1 MINETL
7 FSNKFPINYEEPLF
21 RPPSEAQSLIFQVTI
36 GCAWNRCAFCEM
48 YSKKTFRIKKEEEV
62 ILEIEAAS
70 KLYPDTR
77 RIFLADGNPMVLSA
91 HKLLRILKAINLFF
105 PKINR
110 VSTYALPSDIR
121 SKTPEELIKLK
132 EAGLKLI
139 YVGVESGDDEVLL
152 RNNKSET
159 YKSTVEGLQK
169 AKDAGIRLSIMIL
182 SGLGGKELS
191 IQHAVHSA
199 KIVNAIQP
207 ELLSVLVL
215 SFPFGEEHYQTRLGH
230 AFEPMT
236 IEEQL
241 KEVETFISETM
252 LESTIFRSN
261 HASNYLELAGVLGK
275 DKEKLLTEIRYAITN
290 PDEAGLRPEWARGL

>member
-1 MINETL
+1 M
-7 FSNKFPINYEEPLF
+7 FSGKFPIHYEEPLF

-36 GCAWNRCAFCEM
+36 GCAWNRCTFCEM
-48 YSKKTFRIKKEEEV
+48 YSEKTFRIKNAEEV
-62 ILEIEAAS
+62 FREIEAAA
-70 KLYPDTR
+70 KLFPETR

-105 PKINR
+105 PKVNR

-121 SKTPEELIKLK
+121 SKTPEELVKLK

-159 YKSTVEGLQK
+159 YSSTVEGLLK
-169 AKDAGIRLSIMIL
+169 AKDAGIRLSVMIL
-182 SGLGGKELS
+182 SGLGGKGLS
-191 IQHAVHSA
+191 TQHAVHSA

-215 SFPFGEEHYQTRLGH
+215 SFPYGEKHYQTRL
-230 AFEPMT
+230 AQSYEPMT
-236 IEEQL
+236 IVEQL
-241 KEVETFISETM
+241 KEVELFLSETM
-252 LESTIFRSN
+252 LNSTIFRSN

-275 DKEKLLTEIRYAITN
+275 DKERLLSEVRYAIEN
-290 PDEAGLRPEWARGL
+290 PDNAGLRPEWQRGL

>member
-1 MINETL
+1 MHFN
-7 FSNKFPINYEEPLF
+7 NFPIKYDEPLF

-48 YSKKTFRIKKEEEV
+48 YSEKTFRVKNEEEV
-62 ILEIEAAS
+62 FREIEAAS
-70 KLYPDTR
+70 KLFPDTR
-77 RIFLADGNPMVLSA
+77 RIFLADGNPMVLSSN
-91 HKLLRILKAINLFF
+91 KLLRILKAINLFF

-121 SKTPEELIKLK
+121 SKTPEELVKLK

-159 YKSTVEGLQK
+159 YASTVEGLLK
-169 AKDAGIRLSIMIL
+169 AKNAGIRLSVMIL
-182 SGLGGKELS
+182 SGLGGKTLS

-215 SFPFGEEHYQTRLGH
+215 SFPYGEKHYQTRL
-230 AFEPMT
+230 AYDFEPMT

-241 KEVETFISETM
+241 KEVELFVSETM

-275 DKEKLLTEIRYAITN
+275 DKQRLLAKIRYAIAN
-290 PDEAGLRPEWARGL
+290 PDDAGLRPEWLRGL